1 MMDQFEA
8 AYLREKK
15 IRKQAEQ
22 LLEDKSRELF
32 LSMQELKASQS
43 QLVQSEKMASLGILS
58 AGIAHE
64 INNPLGYIASNFNAL
79 KDSMGSVQSFLNQVS
94 QQVSAEHCSPAFLQT
109 WQEAKSATDLDFIMQ
124 DFSDLVSETQEGISR
139 VQQIISDLRD
149 FSRKDSAKKFPV
161 DVNKSIQVA
170 LNILKSQ
177 IQQHTHIEFIPG
189 NIPKI
194 QGYSGKLHQVF
205 TNLID
210 NALDECNQ
218 GGNIKISTY
227 ADNDF
232 IYAAI
237 ADDGKG
243 IAQDNLKQLF
253 TPFFTTKE
261 VGKGTGLGLSISLG
275 FIEEHKGTIQ
285 VNSNPGNGSCFTVKI
300 PISEISGGPK

>member
-1 MMDQFEA
+1 MDQFEA
-8 AYLREKK
+8 AYRREKQ

-79 KDSMGSVQSFLNQVS
+79 KDSMGSVQSFFNQIS
-94 QQVSAEHCSPAFLQT
+94 QLVTTEHCNPAFLQA

-161 DVNKSIQVA
+161 DINKSIQVA

-177 IQQHTHIEFIPG
+177 IKQHTNIEFTPG
-189 NIPKI
+189 NLPQIE
-194 QGYSGKLHQVF
+194 GYSGKLHQVF

-210 NALDECNQ
+210 NALDECDQ

-227 ADNDF
+227 SDSDF

-237 ADDGKG
+237 ADDGSG
-243 IAQDNLKQLF
+243 IHQDDLKQLF
-253 TPFFTTKE
+253 TPFFTTKD

-285 VNSNPGNGSCFTVKI
+285 VDSTPNNGSCFTVKI
-300 PISEISGGPK
+300 PISDTIGGQQ

>member
-1 MMDQFEA
+1 MDQFEA
-8 AYLREKK
+8 AYRREKQ

-32 LSMQELKASQS
+32 LSIQELKASQS

-64 INNPLGYIASNFNAL
+64 INNPLGYIASNFNVL
-79 KDSMGSVQSFLNQVS
+79 KDSMGSVQSFINQVS
-94 QQVSAEHCSPAFLQT
+94 QQVSVEHCSPTFIET

-149 FSRKDSAKKFPV
+149 FSRKDSTQKLPV
-161 DVNKSIQVA
+161 DINKSIQVA
-170 LNILKSQ
+170 LNILKNQ
-177 IQQHTHIEFIPG
+177 IHQHTHIEFIPG

-218 GGNIKISTY
+218 GGNIKISTFC
-227 ADNDF
+227 DDDF

-237 ADDGKG
+237 ADDGNG

-253 TPFFTTKE
+253 TPFFTTKD

-285 VNSNPGNGSCFTVKI
+285 VDSSPNNGSCFTVKI